1 VTCGRKLSAANIST
15 DLNPEPT
22 LLKLTRWALAVTA
35 AAMPLYLVRWHI
47 GPLPTTLLE
56 NLELLTVGLYVLTL
70 IRHRAPMPRRT
81 SLDIPIALFL
91 LAGVI
96 GIFVA
101 PDHRG
106 GLGIFRAYLL
116 EPIAIYY
123 VAVAIIGLDKRLETL
138 LAGWSAGIVLF
149 AFAQLVAF
157 VQALQIGKIDPDAA
171 PGALGINPN
180 SVSLFLD
187 PLIGVAAGFALFG
200 RNRTRWVATALLVVM
215 LPADVSTLSR
225 GGLLA
230 IGVLALIA
238 IATTQNW
245 RRQVA
250 LLLAAGVTGV
260 VLWKLPILGPRIAR
274 ALNPSSGT
282 FVGRGRIW
290 AATFRML
297 RDHPVFGA
305 GINAYQSTMAPYR
318 VADRNLV
325 PEPYPHNIFLTSWTE
340 LGLLG
345 LIVFAYMLL
354 ALIVQPFRALRRAT
368 DDHRPLLWGLG
379 SAFAMVLAHGLV
391 DSPYWKND
399 LSAEFW
405 LLAALEIVVLK
416 AVYANADSPATA
428 V

>member
-1 VTCGRKLSAANIST
+1 M
-15 DLNPEPT
+15 
-22 LLKLTRWALAVTA
+22 VTA

-56 NLELLTVGLYVLTL
+56 NLELLTVALYVLTL
-70 IRHRAPMPRRT
+70 VRHHAPMPRRT
-81 SLDIPIALFL
+81 SFDIPIALLL

-106 GLGIFRAYLL
+106 ALGIFRAYLV

-123 VAVAIIGLDKRLETL
+123 VAVAILGLDKRLEQL
-138 LAGWSAGIVLF
+138 LAGWAVGIVLF
-149 AFAQLVAF
+149 CFAQGLAF
-157 VQALQIGKIDPDAA
+157 VQALRVGKIDPDAA

-187 PLIGVAAGFALFG
+187 PLIGLAAGLALFG
-200 RNRTRWVATALLVVM
+200 RGRTRLMAAAMLVVM

-230 IGVLALIA
+230 IGIVALIA

-274 ALNPSSGT
+274 ALNPNSGT

-305 GINAYQSTMAPYR
+305 GINAYQTTMAPYR

-345 LIVFAYMLL
+345 LVVFAYMLV
-354 ALIVQPFRALRRAT
+354 ALIVQPFRALRRASQ
-368 DDHRPLLWGLG
+368 DVRPLLWGLG
-379 SAFAMVLAHGLV
+379 SAFAMLLAHGLV

-399 LSAEFW
+399 LSLEFW
-405 LLAALEIVVLK
+405 ILAALEVIALK
-416 AVYANADSPATA
+416 AVYAGANASSTA
-428 V
+428 A